1 MTLHD
6 PKPTPEPPPAV
17 QGADSVQPD
26 APPGGVAS
34 ADPPPGFAPI
44 PVWLIPALAPG
55 QNGAGPQL
63 AWPMMTAPAPAA
75 NHTLVQNPAAPATDT
90 AASHNQ
96 RLLIFAI
103 VAAILLVHLPWLAY
117 LVALQGCW
125 GSFLDLCLG
134 AAPVSEDPFA
144 EAADTP
150 FLFARIAFF
159 MLRVQ
164 AVLSSD
170 WAQMSQALQV
180 STGLGSFM
188 LTKIIAA
195 QGRIAQGNLARALLA
210 GACAAAFVFLF
221 WAEITLT
228 GSTRHAELGDLTV
241 LAYIDQE
248 LPADFISA
256 GAAKAGLMQYL
267 QILRLA
273 DALILGAALAM
284 PKSNGKAA

>member
-6 PKPTPEPPPAV
+6 PQPTPEP
-17 QGADSVQPD
+17 D
-26 APPGGVAS
+26 AAS
-34 ADPPPGFAPI
+34 AEVPRVSAGFAPI
-44 PVWLIPALAPG
+44 PVWLVPAISPG
-55 QNGAGPQL
+55 QAGSGPVL
-63 AWPMMTAPAPAA
+63 AWPIMTATGPVAIQTNAQPPPM
-75 NHTLVQNPAAPATDT
+75 VDV

-96 RLLIFAI
+96 RLLILII
-103 VAAILLVHLPWLAY
+103 VAAILIVHLPWLAY

-125 GSFLDLCLG
+125 GGFIDLCFAASA
-134 AAPVSEDPFA
+134 AAPEDPFA

-170 WAQMSQALQV
+170 WTQMSQALQV

-195 QGRIAQGNLARALLA
+195 QGRIAQGNLARVTLA
-210 GACAAAFVFLF
+210 GACAMAFIFLF

-256 GAAKAGLMQYL
+256 GAAKAGLLQYL

-284 PKSNGKAA
+284 PKSIGKAT